1 MTTTTKRGSL
11 AERILAADHKMQ
23 RLLGNANEAAEAGD
37 RVKASRIYEAAQRA
51 LDEYNRLTGRGS

>member
-1 MTTTTKRGSL
+1 MTTTTKRHSL

-23 RLLGNANEAAEAGD
+23 RLLGNANEATEAGH
-37 RVKASRIYEAAQRA
+37 KAKAKRLYDAAQRA